1 MSQKGIQVE
10 LNEKIAIVTGASR
23 GIGRAIAESL
33 AQYGATVV
41 CCSTKEE
48 TSKVVADEIKD
59 QYNVETGYYGCDVSN
74 KDDIDALIGDVVKK
88 YGKID
93 ILVNNAGITKDNL
106 LLRMSKDDWDSV
118 LDINL
123 NSVFY
128 STKSVLRPMLKQ
140 KFGRIINVTSVV
152 GVMGN
157 PGQGNYAASK
167 AGVIG
172 FTKSIA
178 KEVAHKGITCNAIAP
193 GFIETDMI
201 SSLPKEYLD
210 NIIGMIP
217 QKKLGRP
224 QDVGALAAFF
234 ASDMSTY
241 ITGQVV
247 NIDGGILM

>member
-1 MSQKGIQVE
+1 MNEKGTQVE
-10 LNEKIAIVTGASR
+10 LKGKVAVITGASR

-33 AQYGATVV
+33 AQYGATVI
-41 CCSTKEE
+41 CCSTKKE
-48 TSKVVADEIKD
+48 TSDSVAGEIKIQHNVD
-59 QYNVETGYYGCDVSN
+59 TAGYGLDVSKQEDVDLMIKSVVET
-74 KDDIDALIGDVVKK
+74 

-106 LLRMSKDDWDSV
+106 LLRMSADDWDSV
-118 LDINL
+118 LDVNL

-152 GVMGN
+152 GLMGN

-217 QKKLGRP
+217 QKKLGQP
-224 QDVGALAAFF
+224 KDVGALAAFF
-234 ASDMSTY
+234 ASDLSEY

>member
-1 MSQKGIQVE
+1 MKEEGTQVDLKGKV
-10 LNEKIAIVTGASR
+10 AVVTGASR
-23 GIGRAIAESL
+23 GIGRAIADHM
-33 AQYGATVV
+33 AKYGATVV
-41 CCSTKEE
+41 CCSTKIE
-48 TSKVVADEIKD
+48 TSQSVADDIKSKF
-59 QYNVETGYYGCDVSN
+59 NVDTLGCALDVSN
-74 KDDIDALIGDVVKK
+74 KDDVDNLIKSVMDTFGRV
-88 YGKID
+88 D

-106 LLRMSKDDWDSV
+106 LLRMSSDDWDSV
-118 LDINL
+118 LDTNL

-140 KFGRIINVTSVV
+140 RFGRIINVTSVV
-152 GVMGN
+152 GLMGN

-217 QKKLGRP
+217 QKKLGQP
-224 QDVGALAAFF
+224 EDIGALAAFF
-234 ASDMSTY
+234 ASDMSAY

-247 NIDGGILM
+247 NVDGGILM

>member
-1 MSQKGIQVE
+1 MNEKGTQVE
-10 LNEKIAIVTGASR
+10 LNGKVAVVTGASR
-23 GIGRAIAESL
+23 GIGRAIAETL

-41 CCSTKEE
+41 CCSTKQE
-48 TSKVVADEIKD
+48 TSQAVADDIKS
-59 QYNVETGYYGCDVSN
+59 QYNVETSGCGLDVSN
-74 KDDIDALIGDVVKK
+74 KEDVDQMIKSVLDT

-106 LLRMSKDDWDSV
+106 LLRMSTEEWNTV
-118 LDINL
+118 LDVNL

-140 KFGRIINVTSVV
+140 RFGRIINVTSVV
-152 GVMGN
+152 GLMGN

-210 NIIGMIP
+210 NIIGRIP
-217 QKKLGRP
+217 QKKLGQP
-224 QDVGALAAFF
+224 KDVGALAAFF
-234 ASDMSTY
+234 ASDMSAY